1 MNGAWAYVNLALYV
15 LSFICYARYLYG
27 NNAWIGRL
35 ATVFLAAGVL
45 AHYVALL
52 ERSRWTHTVPYDDLY
67 GSMSLFAWLLG
78 VTYLGLEVYHGQRS
92 VGAFV
97 TLLLIIWT
105 ALVMAFAPAAAP
117 STPAARGPL
126 FALHVT
132 LNTLAYAAFG
142 LSFVLSVI
150 YLIQNRVLKA
160 RRPGLTFWRFPALDV
175 LDGMSRSSVL
185 VGLVALAVG
194 MSFGFVWQHRL
205 SGHFSAADPKIIVTV
220 VIFALYVAY
229 SWLAVKAGWRG
240 ARAARICAL
249 NFILV
254 LFSYTI
260 VNLYLTSFHRYL

>member
-27 NNAWIGRL
+27 NNQWVGRL

-52 ERSRWTHTVPYDDLY
+52 ERSRWMHTVPYDDLY

-117 STPAARGPL
+117 AAPRRPRPALRAARHAQHASLRGLRPL
-126 FALHVT
+126 LCAKRDLPNSESRLKSAPTRPDV
-132 LNTLAYAAFG
+132 LAI
-142 LSFVLSVI
+142 SRTRRSRRHEP
-150 YLIQNRVLKA
+150 QQRA
-160 RRPGLTFWRFPALDV
+160 RRASSASGRHVFRIRLAASPERPLLRRGPKDHRDSRDFRALCS
-175 LDGMSRSSVL
+175 LL
-185 VGLVALAVG
+185 LA
-194 MSFGFVWQHRL
+194 
-205 SGHFSAADPKIIVTV
+205 
-220 VIFALYVAY
+220 
-229 SWLAVKAGWRG
+229 AVKAGWRG